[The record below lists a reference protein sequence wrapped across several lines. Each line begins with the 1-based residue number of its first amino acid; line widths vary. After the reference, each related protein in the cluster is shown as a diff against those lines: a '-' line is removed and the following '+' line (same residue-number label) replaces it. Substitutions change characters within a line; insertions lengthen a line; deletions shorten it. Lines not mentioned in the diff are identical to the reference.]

1 MMVAALTALDWSIVV
16 AYMVLMLLIGLWYTR
31 RAGSSTSEYFLS
43 GRNLPWWLAGT
54 SIVATSFSADTPLLV
69 TGWVRDKGI
78 AENWYWWCF
87 LTGGMLSVF
96 LLSRLWRRAEVVTD
110 VELTELRYSGKSAA
124 ALRCFKAMYM
134 AIPINCLTLA
144 WVLVAM
150 VKLTTVIFE
159 LQPMPVSL
167 PSGAELDLTPVL
179 VIGVCSLL
187 TTGYCA
193 MLGLW
198 GVVVTDLVQFALA
211 MGGCILL
218 CAVVVWQ
225 VGGLSEVVTQAQA
238 ASPLKDRLMA
248 FFPAVPATF
257 EPWTWSFWQV
267 PFTAFMVYLTVLWL
281 TSKNADGGSVVINRM
296 AACRNERHALLAS
309 LWFNVANYALRP
321 WPWILVALASVAVLG
336 PEVKGEDA
344 YPEMIKQYAPLVP
357 GLMGLMV
364 ATFLAAFMS
373 TITTHIHLTATY
385 VVNDFY
391 RRFVR
396 KEEPD
401 RHYVWVS
408 RWASLGVMVLSGLMA
423 LVAGSID
430 ALFTFLLSFSS
441 GIGLVFL
448 GRWFWWRV
456 NAWSEIAAMVA
467 SGVVATVFQ
476 VLSAC
481 EVVTLPK
488 SLSLLVPAA
497 VATLAWVTVTLLT
510 RPVEMERLVAFYRKV
525 RPYGVWG
532 PVAARAGVAPVRGL
546 GRQAINW
553 LAATAMVFGLTFA
566 LGKFLLCEPMAGVLW
581 LAPAVV
587 GGVVIWREVRRLNVA
602 AQP

>member
-1 MMVAALTALDWSIVV
+1 
-16 AYMVLMLLIGLWYTR
+16 
-31 RAGSSTSEYFLS
+31 
-43 GRNLPWWLAGT
+43 
-54 SIVATSFSADTPLLV
+54 
-69 TGWVRDKGI
+69 
-78 AENWYWWCF
+78 
-87 LTGGMLSVF
+87 
-96 LLSRLWRRAEVVTD
+96 
-110 VELTELRYSGKSAA
+110 
-124 ALRCFKAMYM
+124 
-134 AIPINCLTLA
+134 
-144 WVLVAM
+144 
-150 VKLTTVIFE
+150 
-159 LQPMPVSL
+159 
-167 PSGAELDLTPVL
+167 
-179 VIGVCSLL
+179 
-187 TTGYCA
+187 
-193 MLGLW
+193 
-198 GVVVTDLVQFALA
+198 
-211 MGGCILL
+211 
-218 CAVVVWQ
+218 
-225 VGGLSEVVTQAQA
+225 
-238 ASPLKDRLMA
+238 
-248 FFPAVPATF
+248 
-257 EPWTWSFWQV
+257 
-267 PFTAFMVYLTVLWL
+267 VLWL

-344 YPEMIKQYAPLVP
+344 YPGMIKQYAPLVP